1 MKKYVMLFF
10 ISILLLVVD
19 NTLMPFISIRGVYPS
34 MLFIFFISYSFY
46 ADINEVIF
54 IGCVSGLLQD
64 IFFIDV
70 IGVNALINLLLCL
83 SVAYVGK
90 NFIKSKILVP
100 IIMVL
105 CASLIKGILLI
116 GVLKIYG
123 INLFLR
129 DVIYISIYN
138 FFIAAILEKII
149 FKFYNLELIKSN
161 WRF

>member
-1 MKKYVMLFF
+1 MKKYLMLFF

-19 NTLMPFISIRGVYPS
+19 NTLMPFIGIGGAYPS
-34 MLFIFFISYSFY
+34 MLFMFCISFSFY
-46 ADINEVIF
+46 ADLNEVIF

-70 IGVNALINLLLCL
+70 IGVNALINILLCL
-83 SVAYVGK
+83 SVAYIGK
-90 NFIKSKILVP
+90 NFIKSKLIVP

-105 CASLIKGILLI
+105 CASLIKGFVLI

-123 INLFLR
+123 NNLFLK
-129 DVIYISIYN
+129 DVIYISVYN
-138 FFIAAILEKII
+138 FFLAAILEKII